1 MREDPNAIY
10 DRRRCRVCGVPWES
24 HVYTS
29 ICDRHRP
36 TAAPPWVGEA
46 LARHELAAT
55 ASNFPAVADDV
66 EIARREVA
74 GGVPT
79 REWPEPPSIPPREFL
94 EAVMA
99 RANGKDGEDGEDG
112 ANTERGRR

>member
-1 MREDPNAIY
+1 MREDPNDVY
-10 DRRRCRVCGVPWES
+10 DRLRCRTCGVPWDA

-29 ICDRHRP
+29 ICARHKPP
-36 TAAPPWVGEA
+36 TTPPWVGEA

-55 ASNFPAVADDV
+55 ASNFQTPTASDA

-79 REWPEPPSIPPREFL
+79 REWPEAAGVPPREFL
-94 EAVMA
+94 AAVKA
-99 RANGKDGEDGEDG
+99 RANGKDGEDG

>member
-1 MREDPNAIY
+1 MREDPNAVY

-36 TAAPPWVGEA
+36 VAAPAWVADA

-55 ASNFPAVADDV
+55 ASNFQAPTIDDSEV
-66 EIARREVA
+66 ARREVA

-79 REWPEPPSIPPREFL
+79 REWS
-94 EAVMA
+94 ADGSHTK
-99 RANGKDGEDGEDG
+99 NGVKL
-112 ANTERGRR
+112 